1 MSGDASRHCGKSGGT
16 RGLFERGLIVT
27 PEEEGRAKRGVGSF
41 RRSRIAPCTDENQ
54 RKKGGFTSEAR
65 LSIGLGIV
73 VGLGQVET
81 YLAFSTM
88 ALKA

>member
-1 MSGDASRHCGKSGGT
+1 MPAKECA
-16 RGLFERGLIVT
+16 LY
-27 PEEEGRAKRGVGSF
+27 GREQ
-41 RRSRIAPCTDENQ
+41 T
-54 RKKGGFTSEAR
+54 KKGGFTSEAR

>member
-1 MSGDASRHCGKSGGT
+1 MAILTSSVDT
-16 RGLFERGLIVT
+16 
-27 PEEEGRAKRGVGSF
+27 
-41 RRSRIAPCTDENQ
+41 
-54 RKKGGFTSEAR
+54 KKGGSTSEAR